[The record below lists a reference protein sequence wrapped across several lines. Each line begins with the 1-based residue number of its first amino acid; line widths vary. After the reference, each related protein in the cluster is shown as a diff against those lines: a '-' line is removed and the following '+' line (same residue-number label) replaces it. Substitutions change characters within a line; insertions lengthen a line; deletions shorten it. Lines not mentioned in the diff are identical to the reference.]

1 MMLRSM
7 NMMSL
12 TKNEVSFSVKGQIVI
27 PRQLRREFEIE
38 EGTRAYLQATPEGI
52 LIKPLT
58 KTHIK
63 RMRGSLKGKGV
74 LKCLI
79 EDRESERER

>member
-1 MMLRSM
+1 M
-7 NMMSL
+7 NVIID
-12 TKNEVSFSVKGQIVI
+12 EVSFSIKGQIVI
-27 PRQLRREFEIE
+27 PRRLRKEFEIE
-38 EGTRAYLQATPEGI
+38 EGTRAYIQSTSEGI

-58 KTHIK
+58 KAHIK

-79 EDRESERER
+79 EDRESEREK